1 MVLSFGIYLPFWG
14 MRLARD
20 MRKRFPKISHP
31 GMYFLG
37 WLLGLSAPFVAY
49 TQGSQIR
56 RLNMMAGQPPAPNPT
71 LLLGL
76 FLLTFVSG
84 FLLKDDPGP
93 VWLLHFL
100 VLVPAPVLLM
110 QRAVNR
116 YKLTLTEP
124 RWSSPPF
131 RFTRLQYLLLALGLI
146 VSILVVVGSVE
157 IWSRSRGETLAAGQV
172 VRGDSGLYTLK
183 IPSSDWKA
191 MPAGEFD
198 EDADLSLYGPTVD
211 TWVVAFVDRGPGWDL
226 DASVDARRDLIV
238 ASDLEVR
245 EERRLLPGTLI
256 PVSYA
261 HYRGTDPILGEQVW
275 WVATLVTD
283 DSRIEIVTST
293 FDAQADEVYL
303 KELIMSLELTIGRPG
318 AGG

>member
-131 RFTRLQYLLLALGLI
+131 RFTRLQR
-146 VSILVVVGSVE
+146 VR
-157 IWSRSRGETLAAGQV
+157 WCAAIAACI
-172 VRGDSGLYTLK
+172 R
-183 IPSSDWKA
+183 
-191 MPAGEFD
+191 
-198 EDADLSLYGPTVD
+198 
-211 TWVVAFVDRGPGWDL
+211 
-226 DASVDARRDLIV
+226 
-238 ASDLEVR
+238 
-245 EERRLLPGTLI
+245 
-256 PVSYA
+256 
-261 HYRGTDPILGEQVW
+261 
-275 WVATLVTD
+275 
-283 DSRIEIVTST
+283 
-293 FDAQADEVYL
+293 
-303 KELIMSLELTIGRPG
+303 
-318 AGG
+318 